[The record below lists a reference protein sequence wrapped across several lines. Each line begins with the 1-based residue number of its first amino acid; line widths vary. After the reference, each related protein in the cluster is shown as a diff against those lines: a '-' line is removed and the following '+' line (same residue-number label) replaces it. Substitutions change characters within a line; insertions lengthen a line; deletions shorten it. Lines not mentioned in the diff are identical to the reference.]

1 MYKKY
6 LLHVFIIIFIFAV
19 ETSFI
24 SGLPLYLSNLNLLLV
39 ALIFVLGLGDLEIAV
54 LYSLGFGILMDIFSF
69 SFFGVH
75 IASLILTMLS
85 ANFLLV
91 KFFTDRSLYTFL
103 ALVGLATVIYELFAN
118 SLDFI
123 VSVLSNKE
131 RIVIWN
137 GAFLKAELYQIVY
150 NLAVCFLIFC
160 LVHYIS
166 NSLKPVFL
174 LKKKK

>member
-6 LLHVFIIIFIFAV
+6 LLHFFIIIFIFTV
-19 ETSFI
+19 ETAFI

-54 LYSLGFGILMDIFSF
+54 LYSLCLGILVDIFSF

-75 IASLILTMLS
+75 TASLILTILS
-85 ANFLLV
+85 ANFFLV

-103 ALVGLATVIYELFAN
+103 ALVGLATVIYEFFIN
-118 SLDFI
+118 GLDFI
-123 VSVLSNKE
+123 ISVLSNHE
-131 RIVIWN
+131 RMAIWN
-137 GAFLKAELYQIVY
+137 SAFLKAEFYQIAY
-150 NLAVCFLIFC
+150 NLAASFLVFC

-174 LKKKK
+174 LKKK